1 MRPVTKGLLA
11 GAAGTV
17 ALNLVGYGDMLLRG
31 RPSSD
36 VPAEIADRLAERT
49 GVALGDAEARSS
61 REQAVGALLGYVI
74 GLGIG
79 GAYGLWRCRAGPPSL
94 WTAGPLLG
102 AAAMAGSD
110 LPATVLKVTDPASWP
125 LTSWVSDAVPHL
137 AYGLTT
143 ASVYEALR

>member
-1 MRPVTKGLLA
+1 MHPVTKGLLA
-11 GAAGTV
+11 GAVGTV
-17 ALNLVGYGDMLLRG
+17 VLDLVGYGDMLPRG

-36 VPAEIADRLAERT
+36 VPAEVADRLAERT
-49 GVALGDAEARSS
+49 GVALGDGETRSS
-61 REQAVGALLGYVI
+61 RDQAVGALLGYVI

-79 GAYGLWRCRAGPPSL
+79 GAYGLWRYRAGPPSL
-94 WTAGPLLG
+94 WTSGPLLG

-110 LPATVLKVTDPASWP
+110 LPATALKVTDPASWP